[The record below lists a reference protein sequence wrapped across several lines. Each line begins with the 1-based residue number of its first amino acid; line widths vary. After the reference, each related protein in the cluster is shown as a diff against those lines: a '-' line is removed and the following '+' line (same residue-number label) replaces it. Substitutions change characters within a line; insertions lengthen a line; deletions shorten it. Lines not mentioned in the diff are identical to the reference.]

1 MRWIL
6 RSLAIAVASVLLFGG
21 ANKPAY
27 AQLDTGMQ
35 STLNAASASGNATVI
50 AIVMA
55 NAAASGNQAAM
66 NAVAAAVIGSG
77 NPSLIASV
85 IGSNLIAGGAGG
97 AAIGTALAGTGNA
110 TLIGQVIA
118 AAPPAAANNVISVVG
133 AAVAGSPNAM
143 TLAPAV
149 VTRDG
154 RNWRCDLRV
163 AIFVA
168 GDAIISSAGAGSA
181 VAAMSER
188 GRIQPAAVVPT
199 TVAVNDGVRRL
210 GPAAVPPPC
219 TTSCSL
225 NPWWPMWR
233 SQSGAPQGKT
243 RDAGSPRI
251 GPIGFDPPR

>member
-6 RSLAIAVASVLLFGG
+6 RSLAIAIASVLLFGG

-35 STLNAASASGNATVI
+35 STLNAALASGNATVI

-133 AAVAGSPNAM
+133 AAVAGSANATTDM
-143 TLAPAV
+143 TTNRGLALSRA
-149 VTRDG
+149 T
-154 RNWRCDLRV
+154 
-163 AIFVA
+163 
-168 GDAIISSAGAGSA
+168 SSH
-181 VAAMSER
+181 AMVQLS
-188 GRIQPAAVVPT
+188 
-199 TVAVNDGVRRL
+199 RL
-210 GPAAVPPPC
+210 GPSAV
-219 TTSCSL
+219 
-225 NPWWPMWR
+225 
-233 SQSGAPQGKT
+233 K
-243 RDAGSPRI
+243 DARLA
-251 GPIGFDPPR
+251 